1 MATNTDN
8 DRTLEQV
15 LDGHRF
21 AMVTTSSP
29 AGLTAR
35 PLTLIE
41 QEDATLRFLVPLDA
55 EWVEQLGDPIA
66 SVQVSFADPGAKS
79 YVSLQGHASLDR
91 DRESVKRI
99 WNPAAE
105 AFFDGPDD
113 PNAAVLEAEIYD
125 GEWWDGPSSK
135 VGMAISLAKKA
146 LTGAEAGDHGRV
158 EPEA

>member
-1 MATNTDN
+1 
-8 DRTLEQV
+8 
-15 LDGHRF
+15 
-21 AMVTTSSP
+21 MVTTSSP

-66 SVQVSFADPGAKS
+66 SVQVNFADPGANS

-91 DRESVKRI
+91 DRENVKRL

-105 AFFDGPDD
+105 HVADGPIAHTA
-113 PNAAVLEAEIYD
+113 PVL
-125 GEWWDGPSSK
+125 PPTS
-135 VGMAISLAKKA
+135 
-146 LTGAEAGDHGRV
+146 
-158 EPEA
+158 

>member
-1 MATNTDN
+1 MSCSGI
-8 DRTLEQV
+8 V
-15 LDGHRF
+15 CVF
-21 AMVTTSSP
+21 VFSSRRRHTRC
-29 AGLTAR
+29 A
-35 PLTLIE
+35 
-41 QEDATLRFLVPLDA
+41 
-55 EWVEQLGDPIA
+55 LGTGVQTGALPIC
-66 SVQVSFADPGAKS
+66 
-79 YVSLQGHASLDR
+79 ASLDR

-113 PNAAVLEAEIYD
+113 PNAADLEAEIYD

-158 EPEA
+158 DPEA

>member
-41 QEDATLRFLVPLDA
+41 QEDAPLRFLVPLDA

-66 SVQVSFADPGAKS
+66 SVQVSFADPGANS
-79 YVSLQGHASLDR
+79 YVSLQGHAS
-91 DRESVKRI
+91 
-99 WNPAAE
+99 
-105 AFFDGPDD
+105 PD
-113 PNAAVLEAEIYD
+113 
-125 GEWWDGPSSK
+125 
-135 VGMAISLAKKA
+135 
-146 LTGAEAGDHGRV
+146 H
-158 EPEA
+158 PEARRVGTEGVGTCRSRW